1 MSLKLCKDHF
11 SPKINKLYLLKMVF
25 FKVYNFPGV
34 YIFQPIL
41 IFFLQIA
48 KIYYGL
54 ISFPNLH
61 STNLIWFNIVPSP
74 AGLTKS
80 VIF

>member
-11 SPKINKLYLLKMVF
+11 SPKINILYLVKMVF

-41 IFFLQIA
+41 IFFTNSKNLLWSYI
-48 KIYYGL
+48 
-54 ISFPNLH
+54 FP
-61 STNLIWFNIVPSP
+61 
-74 AGLTKS
+74 
-80 VIF
+80 